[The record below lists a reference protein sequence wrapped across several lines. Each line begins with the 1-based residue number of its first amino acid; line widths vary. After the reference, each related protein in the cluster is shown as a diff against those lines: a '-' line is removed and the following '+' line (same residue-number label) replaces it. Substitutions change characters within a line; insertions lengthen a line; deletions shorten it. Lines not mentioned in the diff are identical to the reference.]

1 MTNQILDAFDV
12 GDVSAYAVV
21 RSSPSLGFEPGFA
34 GVQLESSFSARWNGY
49 VAQFGLEGDQL
60 ILQSIKVFL
69 AGWPEEYLPT
79 PGPPRILDAE
89 AAEVSPDDALVPWV
103 RYEPGTHLHY
113 TGAILVGGGE
123 SVPDAP
129 AEVGPAGWYEH
140 VLQLDF
146 AEGLLQSERNVSEQI
161 EQESRDALRRRE
173 EQRQHAEEAQRPEF
187 ERLQAKMEERWR
199 REAEERAAAA
209 AAGPEDLTR

>member
-1 MTNQILDAFDV
+1 M
-12 GDVSAYAVV
+12 
-21 RSSPSLGFEPGFA
+21 
-34 GVQLESSFSARWNGY
+34 
-49 VAQFGLEGDQL
+49 
-60 ILQSIKVFL
+60 ILQSLRLFL
-69 AGWPEEYLPT
+69 AGRPEEYRPT
-79 PGPPRILDAE
+79 PRPPRILDVE

-103 RYEPGTHLHY
+103 RYEPRTHLHY

-129 AEVGPAGWYEH
+129 VEVGPAGSYKH

-146 AEGLLQSERNVSEQI
+146 VEGLLQSERNVSEQI
-161 EQESRDALRRRE
+161 EQEGRDALRRRE
-173 EQRQHAEEAQRPEF
+173 EQRRQAEEAQRPEF